1 MDLIKI
7 ICGMLAVALFLGIL
21 TCGAHDDRAPL
32 AEEPDNETVSDSA
45 SGVTGEAMAEVE
57 NEEAMAEVENEE
69 AMAEVENEET
79 MAEVENEETMAEVEN
94 TTTEQATI
102 TEQAALK
109 PAPPN
114 STVLAKGESEMATE
128 RREIENKVRA
138 TVRLLEAQGEGY
150 FPTLVE
156 PESPWNSSDFNV
168 FVWTINGTQLVC
180 PQDRKNEGKDMKGL
194 LDADGK
200 PIGEL
205 FIEAAKSERGEGWID
220 YNWQESGSSEPSR
233 MLTFVKKA
241 TYGEKSYIVGSSFYL
256 NDQIICRNLS
266 GCPSS
271 EEPGNLRVA
280 ELLNPDNA
288 DAGIDL
294 NYSVTHSIIE
304 PGENIAP
311 HMMKNPE
318 VQYILEGEG
327 VLYIDGVP
335 VELRQDQIV
344 YIPAGAIQTTYNTG
358 NWTLKFL
365 AINQPGW
372 SEENTEVFE

>member
-21 TCGAHDDRAPL
+21 TCGAQDERAPL
-32 AEEPDNETVSDSA
+32 AEEPDDKTVSEPA
-45 SGVTGEAMAEVE
+45 SGITGEAMAEVE
-57 NEEAMAEVENEE
+57 NEEAMAEVENEK
-69 AMAEVENEET
+69 AMAEVENEEA
-79 MAEVENEETMAEVEN
+79 MAEVKN
-94 TTTEQATI
+94 TTTEQV
-102 TEQAALK
+102 ALK

-114 STVLAKGESEMATE
+114 STVLAKGGSEMATE

-150 FPTLVE
+150 FPKLVE

-180 PQDRKNEGKDMKGL
+180 PQDRGSEGKDMKGL

-205 FIEAAKSERGEGWID
+205 FIEAAKSVSGEGWID

-233 MLTFVKKA
+233 MLTFVRKA
-241 TYGEKSYIVGSSFYL
+241 TYGEKSYIVGSSFYV
-256 NDQIICRNLS
+256 DDHIICRKLS
-266 GCPSS
+266 DCTSS
-271 EEPGNLRVA
+271 EESGNILVA
-280 ELLNPDNA
+280 ELLNPENIDR
-288 DAGIDL
+288 GIDL

-327 VLYIDGVP
+327 ILYIDGIP

-358 NWTLKFL
+358 NKTLKFL

-372 SEENTEVFE
+372 SKENTEVFE

>member
-1 MDLIKI
+1 MDLIRI
-7 ICGMLAVALFLGIL
+7 ICGMFTVALFLGIL
-21 TCGAHDDRAPL
+21 TCGAYDDRAPL

-45 SGVTGEAMAEVE
+45 SGVTGEALAEVE
-57 NEEAMAEVENEE
+57 NEEAMAEVENGE
-69 AMAEVENEET
+69 AMAEVENGEA
-79 MAEVENEETMAEVEN
+79 MAKAEN
-94 TTTEQATI
+94 TTTEQAS
-102 TEQAALK
+102 LK

-150 FPTLVE
+150 FPKLVE
-156 PESPWNSSDFNV
+156 PESPWNSSEFNV

-180 PQDRKNEGKDMKGL
+180 PQDRENEGKDMKGL

-205 FIEAAKSERGEGWID
+205 FIEAAKSGSGEGWID

-241 TYGEKSYIVGSSFYL
+241 TYGEKSYIVGSSFYM
-256 NDQIICRNLS
+256 DDHIICRNLS
-266 GCPSS
+266 NCSSS

-288 DAGIDL
+288 DTGIDL
-294 NYSVTHSIIE
+294 NYSVTHSTIE

-318 VQYILEGEG
+318 VQYVLEGEG
-327 VLYIDGVP
+327 ILYIDGVP

-358 NWTLKFL
+358 NRTLKFL